1 MAKYEV
7 ECTSGIA
14 DDCEGTFRVQLYGSH
29 DDREWKLKN
38 YDWTCDAC
46 KEAER
51 EQKNA
56 AAAERNAGRGLPDL
70 EGSEKQTG
78 WAESIRD
85 EKIEDL
91 DELEEEL
98 RGMAPDEEDRRV
110 VKGLLLEEL
119 GKVRAETDAGW
130 WIDHRDRS
138 FKRLMQERAR
148 KRFEAGE
155 KPTADVEAFA
165 REWMEDQNVEDSSA
179 LDSDQLF
186 TLSLKWSEEAGYDDM
201 ERGRQDIE
209 EALFEPT
216 PDG

>member
-1 MAKYEV
+1 MAKYKV
-7 ECTSGIA
+7 ECTSGISE
-14 DDCEGTFRVQLYGSH
+14 DCEGTFKVQLYGSH
-29 DDREWKLKN
+29 DDREWKLEN
-38 YDWTCDAC
+38 YDWMCDAC

-56 AAAERNAGRGLPDL
+56 AAAKRNAERGLPDL
-70 EGSEKQTG
+70 EGSEKQIG

-85 EKIEDL
+85 EKIQDL

-119 GKVRAETDAGW
+119 SKVRSETDAGW

-155 KPTADVEAFA
+155 KSTSDVKAFA

>member
-7 ECTSGIA
+7 ECASGIS
-14 DDCEGTFRVQLYGSH
+14 DDCEGTFKVQLYGSH
-29 DDREWKLKN
+29 DTREWKLEN

-56 AAAERNAGRGLPDL
+56 AAAERNAERGLPDL
-70 EGSEKQTG
+70 EGSEKQIG

-85 EKIEDL
+85 DKIGDL
-91 DELEEEL
+91 KELEEEL
-98 RGMAPDEEDRRV
+98 RGMDPDEEDRRV
-110 VKGLLLEEL
+110 VRGLLLEEL
-119 GKVRAETDAGW
+119 NKARTETDAGW

-138 FKRLMQERAR
+138 LQRLVRKRAR

-155 KPTADVEAFA
+155 KPMSDAKAFA
-165 REWMEDQNVEDSSA
+165 REWMEAGGVENPSA
-179 LDSDQLF
+179 LGSDQLF
-186 TLSLKWSEEAGYDDM
+186 MLSLEWSAEAGYDDM

>member
-7 ECTSGIA
+7 KCTSGIA
-14 DDCEGTFRVQLYGSH
+14 DDCEITFKVQLYGSH
-29 DDREWKLKN
+29 DDREWKLEN

-70 EGSEKQTG
+70 EGSEKQIG

-85 EKIEDL
+85 EKIQDL

-98 RGMAPDEEDRRV
+98 RGMAPDEEDRLV
-110 VKGLLLEEL
+110 VKGLLLEEIETA
-119 GKVRAETDAGW
+119 RAETDAGW
-130 WIDHRDRS
+130 WIDRRDRS

-155 KPTADVEAFA
+155 KPTSDVEAFA
-165 REWMEDQNVEDSSA
+165 YEWMEDHGVEQTAD
-179 LDSDQLF
+179 LDSGQLF
-186 TLSLKWSEEAGYDDM
+186 RLADDWVSEAGHD
-201 ERGRQDIE
+201 DIE
-209 EALFEPT
+209 RARRDIQKALFEPT
-216 PDG
+216 PDA

>member
-29 DDREWKLKN
+29 DDREWKLEN
-38 YDWTCDAC
+38 YDWACDAC

-51 EQKNA
+51 KQKNA
-56 AAAERNAGRGLPDL
+56 AAAERNAERGLPDL

-91 DELEEEL
+91 DELDEEL

-110 VKGLLLEEL
+110 VKGLLLEQIETA
-119 GKVRAETDAGW
+119 RAETDAGW

-165 REWMEDQNVEDSSA
+165 YEWMEEQDVSDPVD
-179 LDSDQLF
+179 LDSGQLF
-186 TLSLKWSEEAGYDDM
+186 RLANSWAAEAGHA
-201 ERGRQDIE
+201 DIE
-209 EALFEPT
+209 RARRDIEQALFEPT
-216 PDG
+216 PDA